1 MPHRKVDIVPE
12 KGKKRAH
19 QPPRPWQHSEISVG
33 SHAVTA
39 QARSVRDREERK
51 SAWTW
56 AHGSKHPVL
65 FMSMPGPACLLPCLG
80 KEESLVSRTR
90 TTPLRVG
97 KKGAETSA
105 GHQAPK
111 PSAA

>member
-56 AHGSKHPVL
+56 AHGSFVLQLTTLPSSAAARAPFFPRHGSGRCGPGMEMKSTGCFDLCPVIHVL
-65 FMSMPGPACLLPCLG
+65 
-80 KEESLVSRTR
+80 T
-90 TTPLRVG
+90 
-97 KKGAETSA
+97 
-105 GHQAPK
+105 HQAIPY
-111 PSAA
+111 